1 MKKKLLSFAFLTT
14 LPVFFGYLFLGIA
27 FGLLLADAGYGAPW
41 ALFMSIFVYAGSAQF
56 MLAGLLA
63 GNTSILTASIMT
75 LLINSRHMFY
85 GLSFLEKFRQMG
97 RRYPYMVFSLTD
109 ETYSLI
115 CSLKVPPEY
124 SEDDA
129 LFLISLLDHL
139 YWIFGS
145 VLGALLGQIVPFDTT
160 GIDFAMTALFVVI
173 AVDQWSAYKRHLPA
187 LLGAGVTL
195 LSLFLVGAENML
207 LPALGVIVLVLLLLR
222 QRLDERGTAAGE
234 EETTC

>member
-234 EETTC
+234 EEPTC

>member
-160 GIDFAMTALFVVI
+160 GIDFAMTTLFIVI
-173 AVDQWSAYKRHLPA
+173 FTEQWLSCPTHLPA
-187 LLGAGVTL
+187 ILGLCCAVISLVIFGPSNFILPALIVTVTL
-195 LSLFLVGAENML
+195 LFVCRRYLEPF
-207 LPALGVIVLVLLLLR
+207 
-222 QRLDERGTAAGE
+222 TKE
-234 EETTC
+234 EEQA